1 MRTVRV
7 DEPDSS
13 HTMLWLAAGA
23 VLGVVAGVML
33 ADRIK
38 GKRGSL
44 RSLASRGRRFATGAW
59 DALGPILETARE
71 LKQAWDEPDEDE
83 LEEDEELDLDE
94 DDEDDLDDDS
104 DDDSGEDDEDEAD
117 EEAEDDALDARV
129 LEAFINDPILMERS
143 VEIEERDPGV
153 IILHGR
159 MRSAKEA
166 KHAVTIARGVPGVER
181 VRTRLTV
188 R

>member
-33 ADRIK
+33 SDRIK

-44 RSLASRGRRFATGAW
+44 RSLASRGRRFAAGAW
-59 DALGPILETARE
+59 DSLGPLLETARE
-71 LKQAWDEPDEDE
+71 LKQAWDEPDEE
-83 LEEDEELDLDE
+83 EEDEELDLVEDTDDELDEEGDE
-94 DDEDDLDDDS
+94 DD
-104 DDDSGEDDEDEAD
+104 D
-117 EEAEDDALDARV
+117 EEAEEDDALDARV
-129 LEAFINDPILMERS
+129 LEAFVNDPILMES
-143 VEIEERDPGV
+143 AVEIEERDPGV

-159 MRSAKEA
+159 MRNAKEA
-166 KHAVTIARGVPGVER
+166 KHAVTLARGVPGVER

>member
-1 MRTVRV
+1 
-7 DEPDSS
+7 
-13 HTMLWLAAGA
+13 MLWLAGGA
-23 VLGVVAGVML
+23 VLGLVAGVML

-44 RSLASRGRRFATGAW
+44 RSLASRGRKLAAGTWDSVGA
-59 DALGPILETARE
+59 LLETARS
-71 LKQAWDEPDEDE
+71 LKEAWDEPDDE
-83 LEEDEELDLDE
+83 EEFDEEAEKGFDEEFDEDEELDGIEAEAEL
-94 DDEDDLDDDS
+94 DDES
-104 DDDSGEDDEDEAD
+104 
-117 EEAEDDALDARV
+117 AEDRDVDALDARV
-129 LEAFINDPILMERS
+129 LEAFINDPVLMERS

-153 IILHGR
+153 IILYGR
-159 MRSAKEA
+159 MRSAREA